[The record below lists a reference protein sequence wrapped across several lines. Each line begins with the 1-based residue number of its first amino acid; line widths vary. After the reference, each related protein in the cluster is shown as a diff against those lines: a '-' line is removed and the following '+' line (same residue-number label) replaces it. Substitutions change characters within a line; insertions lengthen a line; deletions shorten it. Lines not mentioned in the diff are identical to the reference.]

1 MEALSSYSVGVW
13 SVQTVTGTTYLLDLD
28 NMLVVHQS
36 DLSADNDNILR
47 RDGDPI
53 SLVRLHH
60 CEVGD
65 PMVLSLDLHAP
76 EVDFTIRDF
85 VNGASYRI
93 DRCPVRGAAVNDHGR
108 RG

>member
-28 NMLVVHQS
+28 NMLVVRQW
-36 DLSADNDNILR
+36 DLSEDNDIILR

-65 PMVLSLDLHAP
+65 PMVLLLGLHFT
-76 EVDFTIRDF
+76 EVDFTAQISST
-85 VNGASYRI
+85 VLRI
-93 DRCPVRGAAVNDHGR
+93 EWIDARFEELK
-108 RG
+108 

>member
-28 NMLVVHQS
+28 NMLVVHPS

-65 PMVLSLDLHAP
+65 PMVLSLDLHFT
-76 EVDFTIRDF
+76 EVDFTAQISST
-85 VNGASYRI
+85 VLRI
-93 DRCPVRGAAVNDHGR
+93 EWVDAQFEELK
-108 RG
+108 

>member
-53 SLVRLHH
+53 SLVRLQH
-60 CEVGD
+60 CEVAD
-65 PMVLSLDLHAP
+65 PMILLLDLHVT
-76 EVDFTIRDF
+76 EVDFTAQILST
-85 VNGASYRI
+85 VLRI
-93 DRCPVRGAAVNDHGR
+93 EWVDARFKELL
-108 RG
+108 